1 MIETILLI
9 VIGFSIAAVG
19 FAVVINILGWFAERL
34 SALGGTLEPVTRAIR
49 RLDDWFIFRGNVY
62 VVAISVWAVI
72 GLVWW
77 LVKLALIRQK

>member
-9 VIGFSIAAVG
+9 VIGFYFALIG

-34 SALGGTLEPVTRAIR
+34 GAVGATLEPVTKVIR
-49 RLDDWFIFRGNVY
+49 RLDDRLTFRGNVY
-62 VVAISVWAVI
+62 VVAVSVWAVI

-77 LVKLALIRQK
+77 LDRKSVV